1 MEHTSIWR
9 RTTALPERA
18 ALEGSRNA
26 DAVVIGAGLAGVLI
40 ARRLQ
45 AQGLETVVLEA
56 AETGSGQT
64 GNTTAKITSQHGL
77 IYNRL
82 LSQWGEELARQYA
95 QANQQAVAEYRLLCA
110 DADCDWEDCP
120 AFLYATGPGNA
131 LELECAAAQK
141 LGIDASLTAKTE
153 LPFPVTAALRFD
165 GQARFHPLR
174 FLEAAAAGLTI
185 YEHTRVLSV
194 EGMRVVTPR
203 GTVTARYV
211 VFACH
216 FPFVNVPG
224 YYFMRMHQERS
235 YVLALEGAQRME
247 GMYLG
252 IDRRRLSFRA
262 QGELLLLGG
271 EGRRTGEHTAGGR
284 YRALWEQARKLYPR
298 CSQTASWSAQ
308 DCMTLD
314 GVPYIGRFS
323 VSQPQWYV
331 ATGFRKWGMTSA
343 MVSAMVISD
352 LIVRGESPWAEVF
365 SPQRFDP
372 GLTARTLYKEAGYS
386 VAGLSRGV
394 FAPPRGLAENLPE
407 GHGGVVEWDGE
418 KAGVYKEEGGETHV
432 VSVRCPHMGCQLE
445 WDPDEK
451 RWECPCHGSRF
462 DCRGKL
468 LDGPAQTDL
477 EGEEGSD
484 RD

>member
-1 MEHTSIWR
+1 MEHISIWR
-9 RTTALPERA
+9 QTTEMPERP
-18 ALEGSRNA
+18 ALEGDRSA
-26 DAVVIGAGLAGVLI
+26 DAVVIGAGLTGVLT

-45 AQGLETVVLEA
+45 AQGLDTVVLEA
-56 AETGSGQT
+56 SRTGSGQT
-64 GNTTAKITSQHGL
+64 GNTTAKVTSQHGP
-77 IYNRL
+77 IYSRL
-82 LSQWGEELARQYA
+82 LSHWGEDLARQYA
-95 QANQQAVAEYRLLCA
+95 QANQQAIEEYRTLA
-110 DADCDWEDCP
+110 GDADCGWKDCP
-120 AFLYATGPGNA
+120 AFLYTTGPGNA

-141 LGIDASLTAKTE
+141 LGLAASLTDHTE
-153 LPFPVTAALRFD
+153 LPFPVTAALRLD
-165 GQARFHPLR
+165 GQALFHPLR
-174 FLEAAAAGLTI
+174 FLEAMAAELAI
-185 YEHTRVLSV
+185 YERTRVLSV
-194 EGMRVVTPR
+194 EGTRVITPH

-216 FPFVNVPG
+216 FPFINVPG

-252 IDRRRLSFRA
+252 ADQKGLSFRPE
-262 QGELLLLGG
+262 GELLLLGG
-271 EGRRTGEHTAGGR
+271 EGRRTGQHTPGGR
-284 YRALWEQARKLYPR
+284 YRALWEQARKLYPQCR
-298 CSQTASWSAQ
+298 QTASWSAQ

-314 GVPYIGRFS
+314 GIPYIGRFS

-331 ATGFRKWGMTSA
+331 ATGFQKWGMTSA
-343 MVSAMVISD
+343 MAAAMIISD
-352 LIVRGESPWAEVF
+352 LIVHGESPWADVF

-372 GLTARTLYKEAGYS
+372 GLTARTLSKEAGYS
-386 VAGLSRGV
+386 AAGLGRQV

-407 GHGGVVEWDGE
+407 GHGGVVEWDGK
-418 KAGVYKEEGGETHV
+418 KAGVYKEEGGDTHV

-477 EGEEGSD
+477 DEPGAAGGG
-484 RD
+484 